1 MDFGGRKIAF
11 KSLVGSYNYNLNTAE
26 SDKDY
31 KVFVLPTFDDLYFNN
46 TFSKSYIGATE
57 DFDAHDVRKC
67 SSLWYKANVNF
78 LEVLFSREFSLN
90 HNLDNKSKLLI
101 AELYQMRNDIAK
113 INLKYLYDACI
124 GMHYNKMKYLEKGT
138 EGTQHLVDKFGYDT
152 KQALHAWRILDFLRR
167 FADTEFNDFR
177 DAIWYS
183 EYDSDGKR
191 KFLLDLKNGMFSLNE
206 YKEIVA
212 RTFNHVEEEFK
223 DKYRSQVL
231 DEYTNNKLLE
241 IIKELVRI
249 NLV

>member
-1 MDFGGRKIAF
+1 MDFGGRKVAF
-11 KSLVGSYNYNLNTAE
+11 KSLVGSHNYNLNTIE

-31 KVFVLPTFDDLYFNN
+31 KVFIIPTFDDLYFNN
-46 TFSKSYIGATE
+46 TFSKSYIGKTE
-57 DFDAHDVRKC
+57 DFDVHDIRKC

-78 LEVLFSREFSLN
+78 LEVLFSEEFSIN

-101 AELYQMRNDIAK
+101 AELYQMKNDIAK
-113 INLKYLYDACI
+113 MNLKYLYDACI
-124 GMHYNKMKYLEKGT
+124 GMYYNKIKYLEKGT

-167 FADTEFNDFR
+167 FADTGFNDFKS
-177 DAIWYS
+177 AIWYS
-183 EYDSDGKR
+183 EDDIKR
-191 KFLLDLKNGMFSLNE
+191 RFLLDLKNGMYSLNE
-206 YKEIVA
+206 YKETVA
-212 RTFNHVEEEFK
+212 NTLNHVEGNYK

-231 DEYTNNKLLE
+231 DEDTNNKLLE

>member
-11 KSLVGSYNYNLNTAE
+11 KSLVGSHNYNLNTEE

-31 KVFVLPTFDDLYFNN
+31 KVFVIPTFDDLYFNN
-46 TFSKSYIGATE
+46 TFSKSYIGETE

-78 LEVLFSREFSLN
+78 LEVLFSGEFLIN
-90 HNLDNKSKLLI
+90 HDLDNKSKLLI

-113 INLKYLYDACI
+113 MNLKYLYDACI

-167 FADTEFNDFR
+167 FADTEFNDFKK
-177 DAIWYS
+177 AIWYS
-183 EYDSDGKR
+183 EYDNKR
-191 KFLLDLKNGMFSLNE
+191 NFLLDLKGGRFTLNE
-206 YKEIVA
+206 YKEIAA
-212 RTFNHVEEEFK
+212 RTFNSVEEEFK
-223 DKYRSQVL
+223 EKYKSHVL
-231 DEYTNNKLLE
+231 DEDTNNQLLE
-241 IIKELVRI
+241 IIKELVKI